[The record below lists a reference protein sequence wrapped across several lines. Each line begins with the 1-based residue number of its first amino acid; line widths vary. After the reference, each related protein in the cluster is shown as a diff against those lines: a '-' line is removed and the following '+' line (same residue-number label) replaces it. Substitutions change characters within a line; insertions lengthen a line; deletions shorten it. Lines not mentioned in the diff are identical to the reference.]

1 MTIRIGISG
10 FGRIGRCVFRIAR
23 RSSNMEIVAIN
34 DLGNTETL
42 AHLIRHDSAHGNLR
56 GTVRTEGEKMWVDD
70 KEIAMLKQA
79 DPASIPW
86 GELGVDVVVE
96 ATGLFRKQ
104 EQLHKH
110 IAAGDRKVV
119 LTAPLKGPGRTI
131 VLGVNEVD
139 YDPETDEIVSCA
151 SCTTN
156 CMAPITKVLGEKY
169 GIAAGLMSTV
179 HAYTNDQRLLDSA
192 HSDLRRARA
201 AALSI
206 VPTTTGAAK
215 AVSLVS
221 PEFEGL
227 FSGLAFRVPVPVVS
241 VLDLV
246 VQLETAAAAEEVNR
260 ALKEA
265 AQGELEGIL
274 SYTESPIV
282 SCDITGNPHS
292 SIVDSLLTMS
302 VGNLVKVVSWY
313 DNEWGYASRV
323 ADMVG
328 LIGRR

>member
-23 RSSNMEIVAIN
+23 RRSNMEIAAIN
-34 DLGNTETL
+34 DLGSTDTL

-56 GTVRTEGEKMWVDD
+56 GTVLTKGDTMLVDG
-70 KEIAMLKQA
+70 KEIAMFKHA
-79 DPASIPW
+79 DPSAIPW

-96 ATGLFRKQ
+96 ATGRFRKQ
-104 EQLHKH
+104 EELLKH
-110 IAAGDRKVV
+110 LTAGARKVV

-131 VLGVNEVD
+131 VLGVNEAD
-139 YDPETDEIVSCA
+139 YDPETDDVVSCA

-206 VPTTTGAAK
+206 IPTTTGAAK
-215 AVSLVS
+215 AVALVS

-246 VQLETAAAAEEVNR
+246 VQLETPVPAEKVNR

-265 AQGELEGIL
+265 AEGELEGIL
-274 SYTESPIV
+274 GYTDSPVV
-282 SCDITGNPHS
+282 SCDIAGNPHS

-328 LIGRR
+328 LLGRR

>member
-1 MTIRIGISG
+1 
-10 FGRIGRCVFRIAR
+10 
-23 RSSNMEIVAIN
+23 MEIAAIN
-34 DLGNTETL
+34 DLGSTDTL

-56 GTVRTEGEKMWVDD
+56 GTVRTKGDTMLVDG
-70 KEIAMLKQA
+70 KEIAMLKHA
-79 DPASIPW
+79 DPSAIPW

-96 ATGLFRKQ
+96 ATGRFRKQ
-104 EQLHKH
+104 EELLKH
-110 IAAGDRKVV
+110 LTAGARKVV

-131 VLGVNEVD
+131 VLGVNEAD
-139 YDPETDEIVSCA
+139 YDPETDDVVSCA

-206 VPTTTGAAK
+206 IPTTTGAAK
-215 AVSLVS
+215 AVALVS

-246 VQLETAAAAEEVNR
+246 VQLETPVPAEKVNR

-265 AQGELEGIL
+265 AEGELEGIL
-274 SYTESPIV
+274 GYTDSPVV
-282 SCDITGNPHS
+282 SCDIAGNPHS

-328 LIGRR
+328 LLGRR